1 MIVVLGSIVAKPDT
15 LDALTRLSLEHV
27 LRSRAEPGCISHAVH
42 IDTENPM
49 KLVFVEKWKDAR
61 ALATHFR
68 VKASID
74 FVTKGREMG
83 AEAPTIEIYEA
94 SPAKLG

>member
-1 MIVVLGSIVAKPDT
+1 
-15 LDALTRLSLEHV
+15 
-27 LRSRAEPGCISHAVH
+27 
-42 IDTENPM
+42 
-49 KLVFVEKWKDAR
+49 
-61 ALATHFR
+61 

-94 SPAKLG
+94 SPAKMG